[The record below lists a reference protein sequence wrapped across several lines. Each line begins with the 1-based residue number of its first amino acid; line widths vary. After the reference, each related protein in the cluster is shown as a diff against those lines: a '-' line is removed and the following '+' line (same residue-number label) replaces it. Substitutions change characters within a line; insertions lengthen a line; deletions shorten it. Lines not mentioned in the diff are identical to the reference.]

1 MAPKAKKEK
10 VTVPDT
16 ASATTEAAVG
26 APTKAA
32 AGAEIGSAPLKAK
45 PWAELGV
52 ESGFLTDD
60 VPCEDYVVCVA
71 EWVRYEL
78 TKFLSK
84 PPAVGGIGLE
94 GALNMQ
100 APLKVAETLKGM
112 DSYKEHWRW
121 YNCKKKSRE

>member
-26 APTKAA
+26 AQAA

-71 EWVRYEL
+71 EWVRCEL
-78 TKFLSK
+78 TKYLSK

-121 YNCKKKSRE
+121 